1 MLARWTDPN
10 HMLRFIS
17 YGSKSNNEKDVKSR
31 RAHFWG
37 PFWYY
42 PYEQMTAFKV
52 MEMIASST
60 KDYPH
65 LHNQKFKAA
74 ALQNYHDGIFA
85 RIGTAAEQSIPVSS
99 IFILFLQA

>member
-1 MLARWTDPN
+1 M
-10 HMLRFIS
+10 
-17 YGSKSNNEKDVKSR
+17 KSR

-37 PFWYY
+37 AFWYY
-42 PYEQMTAFKV
+42 PFEQMTAFKV
-52 MEMIASST
+52 MEMISSST

-99 IFILFLQA
+99 ICILFILPIEPQLI

>member
-1 MLARWTDPN
+1 MYGQC
-10 HMLRFIS
+10 HIS
-17 YGSKSNNEKDVKSR
+17 YDSGKTNNEKDVKSR

-37 PFWYY
+37 AFWYY
-42 PYEQMTAFKV
+42 PFEQMTAFKV
-52 MEMIASST
+52 MEMISSST

-99 IFILFLQA
+99 VSILFILPIEPQLI

>member
-1 MLARWTDPN
+1 M
-10 HMLRFIS
+10 
-17 YGSKSNNEKDVKSR
+17 KSR

-37 PFWYY
+37 AFWYY
-42 PYEQMTAFKV
+42 PFEQMTAFKV
-52 MEMIASST
+52 MEMISSST

-85 RIGTAAEQSIPVSS
+85 RIGTAAEQSIPVSC
-99 IFILFLQA
+99 ITAYYFNGWTEVYINNLATW